1 MYQIEYPSPNRSH
14 QFEAKS
20 DLDQSNKKY
29 SNQEVNSKV
38 GKSCAEDA
46 YGWQGIKKDDLGR
59 VTDDNFPGHDNYQNG
74 IIPNGSDL
82 TIYCTNWY
90 DGQPGSG
97 YFTDQATVD
106 SCTHNGVLNSSQ

>member
-1 MYQIEYPSPNRSH
+1 M
-14 QFEAKS
+14 
-20 DLDQSNKKY
+20 
-29 SNQEVNSKV
+29 